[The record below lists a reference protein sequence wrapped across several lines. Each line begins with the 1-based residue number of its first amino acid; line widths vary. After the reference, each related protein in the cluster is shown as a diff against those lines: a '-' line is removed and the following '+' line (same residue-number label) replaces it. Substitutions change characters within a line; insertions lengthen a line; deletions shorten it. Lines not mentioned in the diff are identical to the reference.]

1 MPSLRECRAYAVGV
15 TLPVSEPQLFNTPL
29 EAGVRAL
36 LILDAFAP
44 QTFDLATM
52 SLLDYYIVHT
62 SDAGGPPSLH
72 PEINARAGEY
82 FVRRQL
88 VEEGLLLM
96 ARASLVEQV
105 LTASGIAFRAHETA
119 TAMIDLFGSSYNSR
133 LAQAADWLASEA
145 ATKGMDS
152 FISGLKYGLERW
164 SHEIVGRADGND

>member
-1 MPSLRECRAYAVGV
+1 MGLSLPIAQ
-15 TLPVSEPQLFNTPL
+15 PQLFNTPL

-44 QTFDLATM
+44 QAFDLSTM

-62 SDAGGPPSLH
+62 GDAGGPQSLH

-82 FVRRQL
+82 FVRRHL

-105 LTASGIAFRAHETA
+105 ITVSGIAFRAHETA
-119 TAMIDLFGSSYNSR
+119 TAMIDLFGSSYNNR
-133 LAQAADWLASEA
+133 LAKAAEWLAAEA
-145 ATKGMDS
+145 AAKGIDA
-152 FISGLKYGLERW
+152 FISGLKDGLERW
-164 SHEIVGRADGND
+164 SYEIVGKATDDV

>member
-1 MPSLRECRAYAVGV
+1 MGLSLPIAQ
-15 TLPVSEPQLFNTPL
+15 PQLFNTPL

-44 QTFDLATM
+44 QAFDLATM

-62 SDAGGPPSLH
+62 GDAGGPPSLH

-82 FVRRQL
+82 FVRRHL

-105 LTASGIAFRAHETA
+105 FTGSGIAFRAQETA
-119 TAMIDLFGSSYNSR
+119 TAMIDLFGSAYNRR
-133 LAQAADWLASEA
+133 LAEAAQWLAHEAADQ
-145 ATKGMDS
+145 GVDS
-152 FISGLKYGLERW
+152 FIQNLKDGLERW
-164 SHEIVGRADGND
+164 SHEIVGRTADNV

>member
-1 MPSLRECRAYAVGV
+1 MPPLRKCRTHAMGLSPPIAK
-15 TLPVSEPQLFNTPL
+15 PQLFNTPL

-44 QTFDLATM
+44 KAFDLATM

-82 FVRRQL
+82 FVRRYL

-105 LTASGIAFRAHETA
+105 FTGSGIAFRAHETA
-119 TAMIDLFGSSYNSR
+119 AAMIDLFRSAYNSR
-133 LAQAADWLASEA
+133 LAEAAQWLAREA
-145 ATKGMDS
+145 ALRGVDA
-152 FISGLKYGLERW
+152 FIEDLRGGLERW
-164 SHEIVGRADGND
+164 SHEIVGGASYNV

>member
-1 MPSLRECRAYAVGV
+1 MGLSLPIAQ
-15 TLPVSEPQLFNTPL
+15 PQLFNTPL

-44 QTFDLATM
+44 QAFDLATM

-72 PEINARAGEY
+72 PEINARVGEY
-82 FVRRQL
+82 FVRRHV

-105 LTASGIAFRAHETA
+105 FTGGGIAFRAHETA
-119 TAMIDLFGSSYNSR
+119 TAMIDLFGSAYNRR
-133 LAQAADWLASEA
+133 LAEAAQWLARKAADQGVDL
-145 ATKGMDS
+145 
-152 FISGLKYGLERW
+152 FIQNLKNGLERW
-164 SHEIVGRADGND
+164 SHEIVGGEPHNV

>member
-1 MPSLRECRAYAVGV
+1 MGLR
-15 TLPVSEPQLFNTPL
+15 LPIAPPQLFNTPL

-44 QTFDLATM
+44 QTLDLATV

-62 SDAGGPPSLH
+62 GDAGGPPSLH

-82 FVRRQL
+82 FVRRHL

-105 LTASGIAFRAHETA
+105 FTGSGIAFRAHETA
-119 TAMIDLFGSSYNSR
+119 TAMIDLFGSAYNRR
-133 LAQAADWLASEA
+133 LAEAAQWLAREA
-145 ATKGMDS
+145 ASQGVDALIQGLMD
-152 FISGLKYGLERW
+152 GLERW
-164 SHEIVGRADGND
+164 SHEIVGRASDNV

>member
-1 MPSLRECRAYAVGV
+1 VGLSLPIAQ
-15 TLPVSEPQLFNTPL
+15 PQLFNTPL

-44 QTFDLATM
+44 QAFDLATL

-62 SDAGGPPSLH
+62 GDAGGPPSLH

-82 FVRRQL
+82 FVRRHL

-105 LTASGIAFRAHETA
+105 FTGSGIAFRAHETA
-119 TAMIDLFGSSYNSR
+119 TAMIDLFGSSYNRR
-133 LAQAADWLASEA
+133 LAEAAQWLAGEA
-145 ATKGMDS
+145 VTQGADR
-152 FISGLKYGLERW
+152 FVQVLKDGLERW
-164 SHEIVGRADGND
+164 SHEIVGKSGDDV

>member
-1 MPSLRECRAYAVGV
+1 MGL
-15 TLPVSEPQLFNTPL
+15 TLPFAQPQLFNTPL

-44 QTFDLATM
+44 QAFDVATM

-62 SDAGGPPSLH
+62 GDAGGPPSLH

-82 FVRRQL
+82 FVRRHL

-105 LTASGIAFRAHETA
+105 LSDGGITFRAHETA
-119 TAMIDLFGSSYNSR
+119 TAMIDLFGSAYNRR
-133 LAQAADWLASEA
+133 LANAANWLALEA
-145 ATKGMDS
+145 AAQGVDT
-152 FISGLKYGLERW
+152 FILGLKDGLERW
-164 SHEIVGRADGND
+164 SHEIVGKAADDV

>member
-1 MPSLRECRAYAVGV
+1 MGLSPRIAQ
-15 TLPVSEPQLFNTPL
+15 PQLFNTPL

-44 QTFDLATM
+44 EAFDLATM

-62 SDAGGPPSLH
+62 GDAGGPSSLH

-82 FVRRQL
+82 FVRRHL

-105 LTASGIAFRAHETA
+105 FTGNGIAFRAHETA
-119 TAMIDLFGSSYNSR
+119 TAMIDLFGSAYNHR
-133 LAQAADWLASEA
+133 LAEAAQWLAREA
-145 ATKGMDS
+145 ARRGADA
-152 FISGLKYGLERW
+152 FIEDLKDGLERW
-164 SHEIVGRADGND
+164 SHEIVGRTADNV

>member
-1 MPSLRECRAYAVGV
+1 MSVPLAQ
-15 TLPVSEPQLFNTPL
+15 PQLFNTPL

-44 QTFDLATM
+44 QAFDLATM

-62 SDAGGPPSLH
+62 GDAGGPPSLH

-82 FVRRQL
+82 FVRRHL

-105 LTASGIAFRAHETA
+105 FTSSGIAFQAHETA
-119 TAMIDLFGSSYNSR
+119 TAMIDLFGSAYNRR
-133 LAQAADWLASEA
+133 LAEAAEWLAVEA
-145 ATKGMDS
+145 DAKGVDP
-152 FISGLKYGLERW
+152 FIQGLKDSLERW
-164 SHEIVGRADGND
+164 SHEIVGKAADDV